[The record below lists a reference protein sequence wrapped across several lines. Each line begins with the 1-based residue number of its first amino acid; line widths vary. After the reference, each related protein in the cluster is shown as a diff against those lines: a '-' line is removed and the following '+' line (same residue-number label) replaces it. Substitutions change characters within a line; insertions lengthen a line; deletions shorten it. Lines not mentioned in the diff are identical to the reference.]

1 MKKIDLELAIGFFV
15 IIGILCLAY
24 LSIKLGR
31 LDTFGGGKYAVYA
44 KFVKVGGIK
53 PGAVIEIGG
62 VEVGKVKS
70 VEINEEYQAVLTLLI
85 EKGVKIQEDAIA
97 SIKTKGLIGEKYVEI
112 TPGGSDKNIP
122 DGGMIRETQSA
133 IDVEE
138 IIGKFVFGGV

>member
-1 MKKIDLELAIGFFV
+1 M
-15 IIGILCLAY
+15 
-24 LSIKLGR
+24 
-31 LDTFGGGKYAVYA
+31 
-44 KFVKVGGIK
+44 
-53 PGAVIEIGG
+53 
-62 VEVGKVKS
+62 
-70 VEINEEYQAVLTLLI
+70 EINEEYQAVLTLLI

>member
-1 MKKIDLELAIGFFV
+1 MKKIDLELAVGFFV

-31 LDTFGGGKYAVYA
+31 LETFGGGKYTVYA

-122 DGGMIRETQSA
+122 DGGTVRETQSA